1 MYLHKAILIR
11 INGSFLWPI
20 NNGFPLGILQER
32 NDIFFLLILFTPM
45 VKYEDIGQREEVLW
59 VIQTSIC

>member
-1 MYLHKAILIR
+1 MYLHRATLIR

-32 NDIFFLLILFTPM
+32 NDVFFLLILLTP
-45 VKYEDIGQREEVLW
+45 YAEREDIG
-59 VIQTSIC
+59 